1 MKKYILFFLIVNLFA
16 GCDYFNTY
24 SLKNKSGQILLV
36 EVTVNDKYIDSNNIK
51 ESMMYN
57 LNSKKMISL
66 DTINYKLKLKLDYD
80 EEFMF
85 GGATNGYPSLDRY
98 KQITIYKNDSLVFYG
113 NQYIIQNLYTNS
125 KQDHTEVLNI
135 Y

>member
-1 MKKYILFFLIVNLFA
+1 MKKYILFFLMINLFT

-36 EVTVNDKYIDSNNIK
+36 EVVVNDKYIDSKNIK

-57 LNSKKMISL
+57 LRSNKIISL
-66 DTINYKLKLKLDYD
+66 DTINYKLKLSLDSD

-85 GGATNGYPSLDRY
+85 GGATNGYPLLDRY
-98 KQITIYKNDSLVFYG
+98 DQITIYKEDSLVFYG

>member
-1 MKKYILFFLIVNLFA
+1 MKKYILFFLIINLFI

-24 SLKNKSGQILLV
+24 SLKNKSGEVLLV
-36 EVTVNDKYIDSNNIK
+36 DVVVNDKYIDSNNIK

-57 LNSKKMISL
+57 LNSKKIISL
-66 DTINYKLKLKLDYD
+66 DTISYNLKLNLDDD

-85 GGATNGYPSLDRY
+85 GGATNGYPILDRY

>member
-1 MKKYILFFLIVNLFA
+1 MNLFI

-57 LNSKKMISL
+57 LNSKKIISL

-80 EEFMF
+80 EEFML

-98 KQITIYKNDSLVFYG
+98 KQIIIYKNDSLVFYG